1 MIYKAPLMIKLKIK
15 RNIKRFKGGIKNPA
29 YDCMRFSAFSLK
41 NLHVTGQARGP
52 ELKDSQ

>member
-1 MIYKAPLMIKLKIK
+1 MIKLKIK

>member
-15 RNIKRFKGGIKNPA
+15 RNIKRFKGGIENPA
-29 YDCMRFSAFSLK
+29 YDCMRFLAFPVK
-41 NLHVTGQARGP
+41 NSHITGQAQGP